1 MEFQRNALLDAP
13 LSDVWA
19 LVDDIPA
26 VAGCIPGVHDLDM
39 RGEREFDCIVSQRVG
54 SVKSSFSLRTVVG
67 DIEPRKR
74 LALESRGQD
83 RALGS
88 SVKANLQ
95 FGLADRGERTEV
107 DIVAD
112 FQVTGRIATFG
123 HRIIAA
129 KAEQVV
135 MEALGNVDRLL
146 AERRATPGSARWST
160 RPHGTPPAS

>member
-1 MEFQRNALLDAP
+1 MEFKRNASINAP

-19 LVDDIPA
+19 LVDDIPT
-26 VAGCIPGVHDLDM
+26 VATCIPGVHDLEM

-54 SVKSSFSLRTVVG
+54 SVKSNFALHTVVS
-67 DIEPRKR
+67 DVEPRSR
-74 LALESRGQD
+74 LSLESQGQD

-88 SVKANLQ
+88 SVKANLR
-95 FGLADRGERTEV
+95 FGLSDKGDETEV

-135 MEALGNVDRLL
+135 MEALRNVDKLL
-146 AERRATPGSARWST
+146 TERRATST
-160 RPHGTPPAS
+160 GG

>member
-1 MEFQRNALLDAP
+1 MEFKRNARIQAP

-19 LVDDIPA
+19 LVDDIPS

-54 SVKSSFSLRTVVG
+54 SVKSNFKLRAVMAGTEPMERAT
-67 DIEPRKR
+67 IECAGRDP
-74 LALESRGQD
+74 
-83 RALGS
+83 ALGS
-88 SVKANLQ
+88 NVKANLR
-95 FGLADRGERTEV
+95 FELAESGAGTEV
-107 DIVAD
+107 DIAAE

-135 MEALGNVDRLL
+135 MEALRNVDKLL
-146 AERRATPGSARWST
+146 AERRAAT
-160 RPHGTPPAS
+160 R

>member
-1 MEFQRNALLDAP
+1 MEFKRNARIQAP

-19 LVDDIPA
+19 LVDDIPT

-39 RGEREFDCIVSQRVG
+39 RGEREFDCVVSQRVG
-54 SVKSSFSLRTVVG
+54 SVKSNFELRS
-67 DIEPRKR
+67 R
-74 LALESRGQD
+74 LTLQSQGQD

-95 FGLADRGERTEV
+95 FGLSEKDEETEV

-123 HRIIAA
+123 HRIISA

-135 MEALGNVDRLL
+135 MEAIRNVDKLL
-146 AERRATPGSARWST
+146 GERRATST
-160 RPHGTPPAS
+160 EG

>member
-1 MEFQRNALLDAP
+1 MEFKRNARIQAP

-26 VAGCIPGVHDLDM
+26 VAGCIPGVHDLQM
-39 RGEREFDCIVSQRVG
+39 RGAREFDCVVSQRVG
-54 SVKSSFSLRTVVG
+54 SVKSNFALRTVVG
-67 DIEPRKR
+67 GVEPRER
-74 LALESRGQD
+74 LSLESRGQD

-95 FGLADRGERTEV
+95 FSLADRGAETVV
-107 DIVAD
+107 DIAAD

-123 HRIIAA
+123 HRIISA

-135 MEALGNVDRLL
+135 MEAIRNVDKLL
-146 AERRATPGSARWST
+146 GERRATPAEG
-160 RPHGTPPAS
+160 